1 MSILPF
7 TLLGFG
13 FLLGIKHA
21 LDADHIAAISTMIS
35 KDRTIK
41 EASLLGMFWGLG
53 HTIALLAIGL
63 VILLL
68 KISIPEKLALSFE
81 LIVGIMLLILGINLA
96 IQIVKD
102 KVHIHR
108 HKHGTNSHLHF
119 HSHKYIRYHHNHT
132 HKSLYIGIL
141 HGLAGSA
148 VLSLLVL
155 STINSIWLG
164 LLYILIFGAGSI
176 LGMMLISSII
186 SIPFTLIPA
195 RLENT
200 KNALKAFSALISIFL
215 GLSIIYKI
223 GLGGL
228 L

>member
-21 LDADHIAAISTMIS
+21 LDADHIAAVSTIVARNKS
-35 KDRTIK
+35 IK
-41 EASLLGMFWGLG
+41 ESSLLGMFWGFG
-53 HTIALLAIGL
+53 HTIALLVMGL
-63 VILLL
+63 IILLL
-68 KISIPEKLALSFE
+68 KITIPEKVALSFE
-81 LIVGIMLLILGINLA
+81 IIVGIMLVILGISVMM
-96 IQIVKD
+96 QIIKD
-102 KVHIHR
+102 KIHIHK
-108 HKHGTNSHLHF
+108 HKHRKDSHFHF
-119 HSHKYIRYHHNHT
+119 HSHRYIKNHSHT

-164 LLYILIFGAGSI
+164 LLYILIFGTGSI

-186 SIPFTLIPA
+186 SIPFMLIPA